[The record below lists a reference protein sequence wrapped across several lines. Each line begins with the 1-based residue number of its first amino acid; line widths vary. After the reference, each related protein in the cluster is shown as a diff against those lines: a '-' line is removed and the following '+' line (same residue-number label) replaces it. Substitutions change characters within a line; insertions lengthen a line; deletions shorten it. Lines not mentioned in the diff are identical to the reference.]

1 MHLFGEH
8 FFINYCLFNLTK
20 PNYFV
25 DILGNLIGEM
35 QFAPHTTIEDTFIRK
50 FMMGA
55 WHDLFLSEVI
65 IKRRQNM
72 VIVAGFVR
80 RVPQTRMLYFL
91 KGFTEEL
98 LSHFLKRPVIV
109 EIQTAGPRDLIHKYV

>member
-1 MHLFGEH
+1 M
-8 FFINYCLFNLTK
+8 T
-20 PNYFV
+20 
-25 DILGNLIGEM
+25 
-35 QFAPHTTIEDTFIRK
+35 FAPHTTVEDTFIRK

-72 VIVAGFVR
+72 IIIAGFVKA
-80 RVPQTRMLYFL
+80 VPQTRTLYFL

-109 EIQTAGPRDLIHKYV
+109 EIQTAGAKDLIHKYV